1 MARTFS
7 SGGKGLALGF
17 RSHICDGGVDARKWQ
32 GPLAGRQGLPGGLR
46 SPGPRASFVY
56 FIFFEVNRNLSY
68 TLRIGFY
75 VRLIVMKMNL
85 LSYGQ
90 GDAYGSLLFDKGT
103 CEKLLS
109 PRVGGYNH

>member
-1 MARTFS
+1 MARTS
-7 SGGKGLALGF
+7 CRKAGLTWGA
-17 RSHICDGGVDARKWQ
+17 SVARA
-32 GPLAGRQGLPGGLR
+32 PSL
-46 SPGPRASFVY
+46 VY

-75 VRLIVMKMNL
+75 VRLIVVKMNL

-109 PRVGGYNH
+109 LRVGGFNH